1 MDAEEAK
8 RLSEVALGA
17 LEGLAKGRLEEVG
30 LSTVEGQMAHS
41 AVHVLAWLG
50 GLGAAAII
58 EAAVSRE
65 FTSDGVIFVD
75 ET

>member
-1 MDAEEAK
+1 MDADEAK

-17 LEGLAKGRLEEVG
+17 LEGLAKGKLDELG
-30 LSTVEGQMAHS
+30 MSSVEGQMAHT
-41 AVHVLAWLG
+41 AVHVLAWLS
-50 GLGAAAII
+50 GLGAAALI

-65 FTSDGVIFVD
+65 FTSDGVVFID